1 MSSLGAMSIKK
12 DLLDYGSRALCTG
25 LVKVSGDC
33 LDMVIRRELLMK
45 DGEVDPL
52 EGVVI
57 ISEKLAASDNVKI
70 LLQVISNN
78 RHHHVQSVHSFETEA
93 LSYYM
98 NRMDYARVATLKHH
112 MKFPSD
118 NLSS

>member
-1 MSSLGAMSIKK
+1 MINYRSN
-12 DLLDYGSRALCTG
+12 ALCTG
-25 LVKVSGDC
+25 VVKVSGDC

-45 DGEVDPL
+45 EGEVDPL

-78 RHHHVQSVHSFETEA
+78 RHHHLQTLHSFETE
-93 LSYYM
+93 
-98 NRMDYARVATLKHH
+98 T
-112 MKFPSD
+112 PSETV
-118 NLSS
+118 LL